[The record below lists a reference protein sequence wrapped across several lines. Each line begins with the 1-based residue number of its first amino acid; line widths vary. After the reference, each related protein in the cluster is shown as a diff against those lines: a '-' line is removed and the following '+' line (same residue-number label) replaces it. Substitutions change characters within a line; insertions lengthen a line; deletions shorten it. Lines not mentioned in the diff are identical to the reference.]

1 MIYLSL
7 SERTILMQGKSK
19 NACEEHMDMAF
30 DDFLIENE
38 AFPNLCEAAD
48 EKCSYCDKKAKYVLK
63 EASEI

>member
-1 MIYLSL
+1 
-7 SERTILMQGKSK
+7 MQGKSK

-38 AFPNLCEAAD
+38 VFPNLCEAAD